1 MVTAL
6 LYGNLELIVCITGVH
21 SRVWIW
27 GILWPPG
34 PPGTLG
40 GAEPEQDSRHDHIA
54 EMEENESHREVQWNW
69 NWNNRSGMK
78 L

>member
-21 SRVWIW
+21 NRVWIW

-40 GAEPEQDSRHDHIA
+40 GAEPEQDSRHIA